1 MEFLKGGLS
10 LTDLLSYGAGYRLL
24 LKSWGTLLKVYVNL
38 KQRRSSEVRET
49 PVNWFNS
56 PTLQKGRNTAL
67 KGKSIKSKECPE
79 SFEKCLT

>member
-10 LTDLLSYGAGYRLL
+10 LTDLLSYGAGYWLL

-49 PVNWFNS
+49 PVN
-56 PTLQKGRNTAL
+56 
-67 KGKSIKSKECPE
+67 
-79 SFEKCLT
+79 